1 MEKQVFYSK
10 IGGFY
15 IVSLLFVGFV
25 LGYLLIIDFSWL
37 ALVLDV
43 LIVGILVLMGI
54 NTKYTLYN
62 DGKLKVVCGFLPS
75 RYDVRKAVSVKPTR
89 SLLSAPAVSLDR
101 IEVKFKKGLPLVVS
115 PRDKQGFIAALK
127 AVNPEIKVEG
137 F

>member
-15 IVSLLFVGFV
+15 IASLLFVGFV

-54 NTKYTLYN
+54 NTKYTTCWRN
-62 DGKLKVVCGFLPS
+62 
-75 RYDVRKAVSVKPTR
+75 
-89 SLLSAPAVSLDR
+89 
-101 IEVKFKKGLPLVVS
+101 
-115 PRDKQGFIAALK
+115 
-127 AVNPEIKVEG
+127 
-137 F
+137 

>member
-43 LIVGILVLMGI
+43 LIVGILVLIGI

-62 DGKLKVVCGFLPS
+62 DGKLTVVCGFLPS
-75 RYDVRKAVSVKPTR
+75 RYAVRKAVSVKPTR